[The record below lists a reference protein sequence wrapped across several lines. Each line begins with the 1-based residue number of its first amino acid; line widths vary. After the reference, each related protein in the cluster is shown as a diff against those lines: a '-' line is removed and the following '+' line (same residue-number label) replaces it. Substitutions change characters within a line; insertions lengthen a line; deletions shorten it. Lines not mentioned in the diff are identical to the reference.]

1 MGWSGLS
8 AVDAKAGLEAI
19 KPQLGQEVVDGKTYW
34 FPQNM
39 PTEKTASPTAWLLPA
54 YDEYFSSYK
63 DHTAILEP
71 EYSGQVSQ
79 SSGQAIILDGKIAG
93 VWKRTFMKK
102 TVIIAP
108 ALFAPLNDAESQ
120 ALAKAAQRYGDF
132 HGMPITLAD

>member
-1 MGWSGLS
+1 
-8 AVDAKAGLEAI
+8 
-19 KPQLGQEVVDGKTYW
+19 
-34 FPQNM
+34 M

-71 EYSGQVSQ
+71 EYSEQLSQ
-79 SSGQAIILDGKIAG
+79 SSGQAIILDGKIVG

-102 TVIIAP
+102 TVIITP
-108 ALFAPLNDAESQ
+108 TIFTPLNHAESQ

-132 HGMPITLAD
+132 HGMPITLVA